1 MSNPRDTPR
10 EQDRARTAV
19 AGWRAANPGG
29 TLDQMVAAIGP
40 GFHKDVAAVLRGTW
54 HLLAERGEREHQDAG
69 VSVSTD
75 AGDPAECAGAGGNPP
90 ANAAGGVDGLPA
102 RRAGD
107 GGAVASVPPSPCDGN
122 AR

>member
-19 AGWRAANPGG
+19 AEWRAANSDG
-29 TLDQMVAAIGP
+29 TLEQMIEEIGP
-40 GFHKDVAAVLRGTW
+40 GFHRDYGPLLRVTW
-54 HLLAERGEREHQDAG
+54 HKLAEGAG
-69 VSVSTD
+69 ASVSTD
-75 AGDPAECAGAGGNPP
+75 AEDPAGCAAAGGNPP
-90 ANAAGGVDGLPA
+90 ANAAGGVNGLPS

-107 GGAVASVPPSPCDGN
+107 GGAVASVPPSPHDGN